1 MGRAGVCPEDG
12 DSAVPETR
20 AAAAAGPLAKALCHE
35 ESFALQ
41 WPRGELLSGSAETA
55 EATSFREGQDRMW
68 I

>member
-41 WPRGELLSGSAETA
+41 WGAPVGLSRNSRGHRFQGGT
-55 EATSFREGQDRMW
+55 G
-68 I
+68 